1 MLQFRSQI
9 KSFLYRAVKFNRG
22 IRKLGLMADGV
33 SSYLDQFRLLITHIG
48 NALGLVRMVRSGG
61 RLQAAATVRFVPEV
75 GLTPDFAQLAAA
87 EVAATPPSEGG
98 QPPPGIETAAM
109 MTDTYLSSLVEG
121 FSGGNP
127 YYSLLVR
134 VFAGQLSGGGPAGHL
149 ALFYLML
156 PPLAVNYVEYLMA
169 AKERL
174 ARNNIE
180 GATGG
185 AVFSEDGFALGLAFC
200 LEVLGQW
207 RQLDSLHWSDSVR
220 DFLDQER
227 RKVAASAAKT
237 AAAASGGPA
246 DNESATQA
254 LTLRR
259 LEATVREFQL
269 LNFSLASARI
279 FFQVKN
285 NECFSTSV
293 LKEGGGIPVG

>member
-1 MLQFRSQI
+1 M
-9 KSFLYRAVKFNRG
+9 KFNRG

-33 SSYLDQFRLLITHIG
+33 SSYLDQFRVLITHIG

-87 EVAATPPSEGG
+87 EVAATTPGVGG
-98 QPPPGIETAAM
+98 QPPTGIETAAL
-109 MTDTYLSSLVEG
+109 MTDTFLSSVVEG

-207 RQLDSLHWSDSVR
+207 RQLDSLHWSDSLR

-227 RKVAASAAKT
+227 RKVAAKSAE
-237 AAAASGGPA
+237 AASGGPA
-246 DNESATQA
+246 DNEAATQA

-259 LEATVREFQL
+259 LEATVKEFQL

-279 FFQVKN
+279 FFQVK
-285 NECFSTSV
+285 
-293 LKEGGGIPVG
+293 KK

>member
-1 MLQFRSQI
+1 M
-9 KSFLYRAVKFNRG
+9 KFNRG

-33 SSYLDQFRLLITHIG
+33 SSYLDQFRVLITHIG

-75 GLTPDFAQLAAA
+75 GLTADFAQLAAA
-87 EVAATPPSEGG
+87 EVAATAPGEGG
-98 QPPPGIETAAM
+98 QPPSGIATAAM
-109 MTDTYLSSLVEG
+109 MTDTYLTSVVEG

-134 VFAGQLSGGGPAGHL
+134 VFAGQLSGGNSGGGPAGHL

-180 GATGG
+180 GG

-227 RKVAASAAKT
+227 RKVAASAAKST
-237 AAAASGGPA
+237 AAAASGGPV
-246 DNESATQA
+246 DNEAATQA

-259 LEATVREFQL
+259 LEATVKEFQL

-279 FFQVKN
+279 FFQVKK
-285 NECFSTSV
+285 NECLSASV
-293 LKEGGGIPVG
+293 LEDWRMGGGASCLDGKR

>member
-1 MLQFRSQI
+1 
-9 KSFLYRAVKFNRG
+9 
-22 IRKLGLMADGV
+22 MADGV
-33 SSYLDQFRLLITHIG
+33 SSYLDQFRVLITHIG

-87 EVAATPPSEGG
+87 EVAATTPGEGG
-98 QPPPGIETAAM
+98 QPPSGIETAAM
-109 MTDTYLSSLVEG
+109 MTDTYLSSVVEG

-134 VFAGQLSGGGPAGHL
+134 VFAGQLSSGGPAGHL

-180 GATGG
+180 GG

-227 RKVAASAAKT
+227 RKVAASAAKS
-237 AAAASGGPA
+237 AAAASGGPV
-246 DNESATQA
+246 DNEAATQA

-259 LEATVREFQL
+259 LEATVKEFQL

-279 FFQVKN
+279 FFQVKK
-285 NECFSTSV
+285 NECLSASV
-293 LKEGGGIPVG
+293 LKQWGERWALLWDGINWTYRHD